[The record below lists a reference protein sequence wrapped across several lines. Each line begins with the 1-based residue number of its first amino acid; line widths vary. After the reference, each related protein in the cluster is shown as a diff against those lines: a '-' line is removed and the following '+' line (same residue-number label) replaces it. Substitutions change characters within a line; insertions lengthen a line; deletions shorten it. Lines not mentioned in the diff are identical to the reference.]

1 MGQQTGITYNLQPQV
16 PVYKEK
22 ILLIIVQEWS
32 NYDKKK
38 EKKRKISINTI
49 GLYLGRKFFFP

>member
-32 NYDKKK
+32 NYD
-38 EKKRKISINTI
+38 
-49 GLYLGRKFFFP
+49 